1 MLQYRYLL
9 YNFYIAK
16 CVDHTQNIEVSN
28 ANQFCML
35 YVHDP
40 ISSELVMQ
48 KYDKNLNTKRTKKI
62 ISASVSKSEKF
73 NIHWQLT
80 KTSTFVRFVNKA
92 RGFKSGF

>member
-1 MLQYRYLL
+1 
-9 YNFYIAK
+9 
-16 CVDHTQNIEVSN
+16 
-28 ANQFCML
+28 ML

-92 RGFKSGF
+92 RAFKSGF